1 MALISAEEFKKNKGK
16 TTTSPSSGLI
26 SADEFKRQKIQQSA
40 QRIQDTASAISSAA
54 SAVGDFIGGAW
65 DSFRQSAQERSAQPV
80 TPSPSSPVS
89 HDDIKSGRVQIQPT
103 GSLGAVDPNL
113 RPDTSPRTIQEE
125 LAKRQSDRANIL
137 PDNALGQFAQN
148 IYREADRFLLENP
161 IGAFITRFGQQGA
174 AALGQA
180 PMHELPSTGSRA
192 ADVAADVGGTLA
204 SLAVNPGG
212 VTSIAPGQA
221 SILGQTYQNP
231 AVQMAA
237 TAAGARFSNPTASRI
252 ASEAVR
258 EGITGAV
265 EGGAMALARGGTER
279 DALRDAAIG
288 GAFGGAL
295 GGAVPFISDGVRAAF
310 NSLRGRNN
318 APSEAIEEILALPAP
333 RQRGNQ
339 NSIVTPEEIIALPE
353 PRQRGNQNSIVTP
366 EIIEMSPSREYPIET
381 SGIVQS
387 RSDVKKLPEMRDN
400 YLKPLNEYTNTLYR
414 ETSPDNAVELIP
426 GSNKI
431 SDYTLSELYFSNKP
445 ELALGQGN
453 NKGVLIEF
461 DSGNIKGQVNTSK
474 PSWKLEYDQGNAEF
488 IGRLNPQKTYQDAV
502 RSVTIRPDA
511 KVNRVT
517 RIILQRLLSDWDKRT
532 NPDGSITYSR
542 NQNITRHPEIDRR
555 LQSVETTNPFQP
567 QAIQE
572 SVEQVSQTNA
582 PQRTQNVADEFTSG
596 QTTQVDNEFLQIAE
610 EATHPRIRDR
620 VYNYLDEA
628 EQAARER
635 IAKRRNRLSANPIDE
650 WGDYAIIM
658 AAKVGKGTIK
668 LADFTEELV
677 REFGE
682 SVRPYAN
689 QILRRTKE
697 ELRKQTR
704 RATKEADE
712 AIRFNDQPIG
722 NADTFRS
729 KIDRSPRRNRQ
740 SFSQKWEQVRSQ
752 FIDDLAPLEGLE
764 KRVRGDLASAEDSL
778 YKAARLFKG
787 VPSKANNIVQTRLA
801 PIAQMVQQAGHTMED
816 LGDYALAMH
825 ARDVNASYMKSG
837 FTNAEINDV
846 IQKLGTPELEAARQ
860 QLVQLSNEMLNELVD
875 AQVIS
880 RELADTLM
888 ERWPNYVPLFRS
900 FDDDVVQFE
909 SGLSQALA
917 NVASP
922 IKTLKGSERRVVD
935 PIENVIKNV
944 FRSVNAA
951 ERNRVALQLARLA
964 EETGAEGLIR
974 RLDPNEKV
982 GRKNVVNVKMNGEN
996 VKFEVEP
1003 EVYKAML
1010 NLDQESSTSLI
1021 RFLSK
1026 PASLLRAGAT
1036 LTPEFSLR
1044 NPMRDIVQAFVV
1056 SESGFNPLIDFPVGL
1071 IETIRGRKGNSQL
1084 YTQWINDLGDFGN
1097 IMSMDRKVHRE
1108 AMNKVLKQSPSRQFV
1123 NIINPASWIRL
1134 LRAISDTTESAT
1146 KLGEYRAALRSGAS
1160 RQEAAYRSRDIM
1172 DFARAGSSIRQWN
1185 KIVAFL
1191 NANIQGKSKILRA
1204 IKKNPVGVITR
1215 GFTSITLPT
1224 IAAFVMQ
1231 KYFANETQ
1239 QNTIEEAPDWM
1250 KDTFWLVPIPGT
1262 DTVARIP
1269 KPFDLSPIFS
1279 NLPERTLEYVY
1290 NNDKE
1295 AFDGFVRRSL
1305 GDMALPVQ
1313 ITGLWPFVEGMANYS
1328 WFRESQ
1334 IIPMREQN
1342 LEYRDQFDPVRT
1354 SETARLLAR
1363 GAEAITGGEGT
1374 FANFSSPRIM
1384 ENTIQG
1390 LTAGL
1395 GRYAT
1400 DAIDAI
1406 LKGMGTSDRPEA
1418 PERRLEQQPFL
1429 RAFTVDPM
1437 QSSKTLDKFYS
1448 QKEKLTNAR
1457 NSARI
1462 NERPFENEQEYRIL
1476 NQAGNVISD
1485 INKSIRTIES
1495 SDLTPRE
1502 KRQRIEELQKQR
1514 LTIARRAL
1522 EQLERVQ

>member
-16 TTTSPSSGLI
+16 TTTSPSSPSGLI
-26 SADEFKRQKIQQSA
+26 SADEFKRQKVQQSA

-65 DSFRQSAQERSAQPV
+65 DSFRQSARERSAQPV

-265 EGGAMALARGGTER
+265 EGGAMALARGGTEQ
-279 DALRDAAIG
+279 DALRDAAL
-288 GAFGGAL
+288 GGAL
-295 GGAVPFISDGVRAAF
+295 GGAIGGAVP
-310 NSLRGRNN
+310 L
-318 APSEAIEEILALPAP
+318 
-333 RQRGNQ
+333 
-339 NSIVTPEEIIALPE
+339 VT
-353 PRQRGNQNSIVTP
+353 
-366 EIIEMSPSREYPIET
+366 
-381 SGIVQS
+381 
-387 RSDVKKLPEMRDN
+387 
-400 YLKPLNEYTNTLYR
+400 
-414 ETSPDNAVELIP
+414 
-426 GSNKI
+426 
-431 SDYTLSELYFSNKP
+431 
-445 ELALGQGN
+445 QG
-453 NKGVLIEF
+453 
-461 DSGNIKGQVNTSK
+461 
-474 PSWKLEYDQGNAEF
+474 A
-488 IGRLNPQKTYQDAV
+488 
-502 RSVTIRPDA
+502 
-511 KVNRVT
+511 
-517 RIILQRLLSDWDKRT
+517 
-532 NPDGSITYSR
+532 
-542 NQNITRHPEIDRR
+542 RR
-555 LQSVETTNPFQP
+555 LMSSRT
-567 QAIQE
+567 QE
-572 SVEQVSQTNA
+572 SVVQPRRDTSQTES
-582 PQRTQNVADEFTSG
+582 PSLQRDTRPTETAQETFSQPRQVETQIRE
-596 QTTQVDNEFLQIAE
+596 QTPLEQATGVDNEFLQIAE
-610 EATHPRIRDR
+610 EATQPRIRDR

-682 SVRPYAN
+682 NVRPYAN

-729 KIDRSPRRNRQ
+729 KVDRSPRRNRQ

-1290 NNDKE
+1290 NNDRE

-1418 PERRLEQQPFL
+1418 PERRLEQQPLL

-1462 NERPFENEQEYRIL
+1462 NEKPFENEQEYRIL